1 MKWISVEEQ
10 RPHPNTDVLC
20 YMKDGTMIVGY
31 IHGIYCM
38 WYANI
43 DEGCCEEMDADPI
56 YWMPLPEPP
65 TTEDCDE
72 L

>member
-20 YMKDGTMIVGY
+20 YMKDGSMIVGGLFSCHY
-31 IHGIYCM
+31 V
-38 WYANI
+38 WYANT
-43 DEGCCEEMDADPI
+43 DECCSEDMSAEPI

-65 TTEDCDE
+65 TKEDN
-72 L
+72 

>member
-10 RPHPNTDVLC
+10 RPNPDTDVLC
-20 YMKDGTMIVGY
+20 YMKDGTMVVGY

-38 WYANI
+38 WYANV
-43 DEGCCEEMDADPI
+43 DENGCEEMDAEPI

-65 TTEDCDE
+65 IKGERDD
-72 L
+72 

>member
-20 YMKDGTMIVGY
+20 YMKDGTMVVACIR
-31 IHGIYCM
+31 GIYHM
-38 WYANI
+38 WCANI
-43 DEGCCEEMDADPI
+43 VEGYCWDMDAEPI

-65 TTEDCDE
+65 ITEDRDD
-72 L
+72 